1 MSWQT
6 VKLGDVAEFIRGI
19 TFKPVDVVSL
29 DTFNAIG
36 CMRTKNVQTDLDL
49 NDVWGIDKRFV
60 KNVKQIMR
68 EGDILVSSANSWNLV
83 GKGCWIPKLN
93 YECTFGGFVSVLR
106 GNPQKIDAKY
116 LYNWYTSKKI
126 QNIVRSFGQKTTNIS
141 NLNIERCLA
150 QELVLPPLAQQ
161 KRIAAILDKADAIK
175 RKREQAIAKLD
186 QLAQSIFVEMFGDIE
201 SNSKKLSKVTLK
213 DVCLRV
219 TDGTHQSPK
228 WQSDGVPFLFISNI
242 VNGEIVLKTNKY
254 ISNTTYDELTNRCR
268 IEVGDVLYTT
278 VGTYGNVAIVRTT
291 EKFCFQRHIAHI
303 KPDQNIVNSVFLS
316 AMLYSN
322 CVKRQADRIA
332 KGIAQ
337 KTVNLGDI
345 CKFIIFCPS
354 IALQE
359 QFATRISKLEKLK
372 ASNIAAL
379 EKHNELFASLQ
390 SQAFT
395 GQL

>member
-1 MSWQT
+1 MSWPT
-6 VKLGDVAEFIRGI
+6 VKLGDVCEI
-19 TFKPVDVVSL
+19 VSGATPSTSVKENWGSDYFWATPKDL
-29 DTFNAIG
+29 SSLNA
-36 CMRTKNVQTDLDL
+36 QTISKTDRKISAQGL
-49 NDVWGIDKRFV
+49 R
-60 KNVKQIMR
+60 
-68 EGDILVSSANSWNLV
+68 SCSANLLPVN
-83 GKGCWIPKLN
+83 
-93 YECTFGGFVSVLR
+93 SVLFSSR
-106 GNPQKIDAKY
+106 APIGLVAINTVPIATNQGFKSLIPNINCLDAKY
-116 LYNWYTSKKI
+116 LYFWLKKNKKNIDTMGVGATFKEVSKA
-126 QNIVRSFGQKTTNIS
+126 IVAR
-141 NLNIERCLA
+141 IEIP
-150 QELVLPPLAQQ
+150 LPPLAQQ

-379 EKHNELFASLQ
+379 EKHNQLFASLQ
-390 SQAFT
+390 NQAFT

>member
-1 MSWQT
+1 MSWST

-60 KNVKQIMR
+60 KNAKQIMR

-150 QELVLPPLAQQ
+150 QELVLPPLAEQ
-161 KRIAAILDKADAIK
+161 KRIAAILDKADEIK

-186 QLAQSIFVEMFGDIE
+186 QLAQSIFVEMFGHPNAKIKKFNQLKLTDFFKFKTGKLD
-201 SNSKKLSKVTLK
+201 SNAAVADGKYPFFTCSRDNFCIDDYAFDEEALLLAGNNANADYSVKYYKGKFNAYQRTYVINVIGDNSYSYAKACLEFMLKEFKLASKGSST
-213 DVCLRV
+213 
-219 TDGTHQSPK
+219 
-228 WQSDGVPFLFISNI
+228 
-242 VNGEIVLKTNKY
+242 KY
-254 ISNTTYDELTNRCR
+254 LTMSIFDR
-268 IEVGDVLYTT
+268 
-278 VGTYGNVAIVRTT
+278 
-291 EKFCFQRHIAHI
+291 
-303 KPDQNIVNSVFLS
+303 
-316 AMLYSN
+316 MLI
-322 CVKRQADRIA
+322 Q
-332 KGIAQ
+332 
-337 KTVNLGDI
+337 TPPL
-345 CKFIIFCPS
+345 
-354 IALQE
+354 ALQE

-379 EKHNELFASLQ
+379 EKHNQLFASLQ
-390 SQAFT
+390 NQAFT